1 MQNFMMIVGA
11 APGGIVEADTKLI
24 KDTMRTFF
32 DLYDKESLTIEFP
45 AILQNLK
52 GSDAEIE
59 IMQSTMLQ
67 RLRLMVS
74 GNSPVNPKAYILVQ
88 SKL

>member
-24 KDTMRTFF
+24 KDTMRTFL

-45 AILQNLK
+45 GILQNLK

-74 GNSPVNPKAYILVQ
+74 GNDPVNPKAYILVQ

>member
-45 AILQNLK
+45 GILQNLK

-74 GNSPVNPKAYILVQ
+74 GNDPVNPKAYILVQ